1 MRFHYVI
8 KKNQLGRFE
17 VPLNFFVF
25 TLQTSYIHYIYS
37 YFMLSTVKCI
47 MVQYIISANRSVI
60 FRAHHRMR
68 NVGILELSS
77 VCLGKK
83 LG

>member
-1 MRFHYVI
+1 M
-8 KKNQLGRFE
+8 
-17 VPLNFFVF
+17 PLNFFFF

-37 YFMLSTVKCI
+37 YVMLSTVKCI
-47 MVQYIISANRSVI
+47 MVQYSISVNTSVI
-60 FRAHHRMR
+60 FRAHHRMW